1 MSESFI
7 EELSTSLREA
17 KIEHRVDKDCVV
29 IPLPKSFG
37 NLEISSLSDTEELI
51 GLEAQEWHLCTSSL
65 GAESSNFTSLEKVL
79 HFVRQA
85 LAGNYFLIEEKA
97 PGEEAI
103 RLIEDDLEAYKS
115 ELSDEVEFKVI
126 FGN

>member
-1 MSESFI
+1 M
-7 EELSTSLREA
+7 
-17 KIEHRVDKDCVV
+17 
-29 IPLPKSFG
+29 
-37 NLEISSLSDTEELI
+37 
-51 GLEAQEWHLCTSSL
+51 
-65 GAESSNFTSLEKVL
+65 L

>member
-1 MSESFI
+1 
-7 EELSTSLREA
+7 
-17 KIEHRVDKDCVV
+17 
-29 IPLPKSFG
+29 
-37 NLEISSLSDTEELI
+37 
-51 GLEAQEWHLCTSSL
+51 